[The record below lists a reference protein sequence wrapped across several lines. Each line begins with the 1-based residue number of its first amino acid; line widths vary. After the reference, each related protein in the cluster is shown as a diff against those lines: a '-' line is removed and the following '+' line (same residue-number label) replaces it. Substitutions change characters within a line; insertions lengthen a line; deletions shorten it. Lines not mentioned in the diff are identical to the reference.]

1 MLDESVVDTG
11 VPLDEDIGEVV
22 PQVEPEASE
31 DDFVA
36 VDETAAPESGE
47 QFAQRIRQ
55 RAEQKSE
62 SEHRL
67 VCSVVYCCENTTN
80 VC

>member
-11 VPLDEDIGEVV
+11 VPLDEDLDEVV

-36 VDETAAPESGE
+36 VDETAVPEAGE

-67 VCSVVYCCENTTN
+67 VGGMAYC
-80 VC
+80 

>member
-1 MLDESVVDTG
+1 MLDETVVDTG

-62 SEHRL
+62 SGHRL
-67 VCSVVYCCENTTN
+67 VRYVGYCCKNSAN
-80 VC
+80 VY